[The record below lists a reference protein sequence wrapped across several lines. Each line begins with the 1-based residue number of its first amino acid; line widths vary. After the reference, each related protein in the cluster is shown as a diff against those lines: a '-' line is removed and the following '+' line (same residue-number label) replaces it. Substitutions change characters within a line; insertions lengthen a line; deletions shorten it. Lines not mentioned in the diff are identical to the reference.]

1 MRTLL
6 IAVLALLPVL
16 SAAEQ
21 SATNNLATNPPAA
34 TTPLTASGIRGVVER
49 WPVSPVS
56 RAGKTNSMPLPNVTV
71 SVKSQIDKTVIAR
84 QKTDQNGRFEFKLPP
99 GKYIIAPMLQP
110 GLRFRAAEQSAEV
123 QDKKFTE
130 VVVRYDTG
138 LR

>member
-6 IAVLALLPVL
+6 MAILALLPLL
-16 SAAEQ
+16 STAEQ
-21 SATNNLATNPPAA
+21 SATNNLNPPAVTA
-34 TTPLTASGIRGVVER
+34 PLTASGIRGVVER

-99 GKYIIAPMLQP
+99 GRYIIAPMLQP
-110 GLRFRAAEQSAEV
+110 GLRFRAAEQSAQV
-123 QDKKFTE
+123 KDKKFTE